1 MEAIAALLGL
11 GVAAAAPFV
20 PGLRSVAKAVVKGG
34 MAVADATATVAAV
47 VAEEVGDLAAHL
59 RADEAAAETTPVD
72 ASDAGTAAAARA
84 EDVAAPSGLAA
95 AAAGAE
101 APLVAYE
108 LTDVHG
114 VGPKSAAL
122 LQAAGIT
129 TVAQLAAAP
138 IDQLKTI
145 LEQAGPR
152 YRVIDPSAWPAN
164 AQALLATPP
173 PLPKAF
179 DDSDLLQID
188 GVGPK
193 TAALLVDAGITSVSQ
208 LAATPI
214 TQLQAVLDQAGPRYR
229 IVDPTAWPAKAQAL
243 LPTT

>member
-84 EDVAAPSGLAA
+84 EDVAVPSDL

-101 APLVAYE
+101 TPLVAYE

-164 AQALLATPP
+164 AQTLLATPP

-193 TAALLVDAGITSVSQ
+193 TAALLVDAGITTVSQ

-229 IVDPTAWPAKAQAL
+229 IVDPSGWPAKAQAL
-243 LPTT
+243 LPTI